1 MIASFI
7 DGRIRLRDRALK
19 DPANMDL
26 LRGFIGAQRGILD
39 LRANSRTGSLLV
51 YYDPTVLS
59 REALASAAALLEPG
73 LFRAE
78 KARPAKAL
86 FASKESLLLALVYCA
101 VAATGFLSKPAHLA
115 AGTLFTLL
123 TAAHVCRKRGRS

>member
-7 DGRIRLRDRALK
+7 DGRIRLRGSALK
-19 DPANMDL
+19 NPDNMAM
-26 LRGFIGAQRGILD
+26 LRSFIGAEQGILD

-51 YYDPTVLS
+51 YYDPSVIS
-59 REALASAAALLEPG
+59 REALASAATLLESD

-78 KARPAKAL
+78 KTRPGKSL
-86 FASKESLLLALVYCA
+86 FTKKESLILILVYCA
-101 VAATGFLSKPAHLA
+101 VVASGFLSRPAHLA

-123 TAAHVCRKRGRS
+123 TAAHVCRKRR